1 MPAPPRNAKAMTEL
15 SEEARSALRARI
27 ESELRHDLMNSEDVL
42 RAYRWGSYSGIA
54 PSEGMKAIVEWI
66 GAIQKAL
73 LTLADEIASASG
85 PAHP

>member
-1 MPAPPRNAKAMTEL
+1 MTEL
-15 SEEARSALRARI
+15 SEQARSALRAKL
-27 ESELRHDLMNSEDVL
+27 ESERRHDLMNSEEIL

-73 LTLADEIASASG
+73 LTLADAIACASG
-85 PAHP
+85 TADP